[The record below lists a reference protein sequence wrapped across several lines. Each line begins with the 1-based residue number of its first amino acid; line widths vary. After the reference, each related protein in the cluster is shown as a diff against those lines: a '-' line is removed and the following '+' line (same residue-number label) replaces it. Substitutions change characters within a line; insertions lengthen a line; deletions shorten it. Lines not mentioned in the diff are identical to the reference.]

1 MSNNSVVSY
10 YGTLR
15 TAINRAYK
23 EGIITVNPT
32 KEFDFASKVRQEPS
46 RREYLTLDELKTLIN
61 TECRHEIVKR
71 AFLFSCL
78 CGLRVSDIRKLRWC
92 DLQRSG
98 GRVRIEITMQ
108 KTKEP
113 LYLPISDEALKWLPE
128 RGEANDS
135 DFYLSSDARG
145 DGERHV
151 ATLGESR
158 RNNQTHLV
166 SRRSSY
172 PCHDDADFGSRFIY
186 RQQVARP

>member
-71 AFLFSCL
+71 AFFSVACAG
-78 CGLRVSDIRKLRWC
+78 CASA
-92 DLQRSG
+92 
-98 GRVRIEITMQ
+98 TF
-108 KTKEP
+108 
-113 LYLPISDEALKWLPE
+113 
-128 RGEANDS
+128 AN
-135 DFYLSSDARG
+135 
-145 DGERHV
+145 
-151 ATLGESR
+151 
-158 RNNQTHLV
+158 
-166 SRRSSY
+166 
-172 PCHDDADFGSRFIY
+172 
-186 RQQVARP
+186 